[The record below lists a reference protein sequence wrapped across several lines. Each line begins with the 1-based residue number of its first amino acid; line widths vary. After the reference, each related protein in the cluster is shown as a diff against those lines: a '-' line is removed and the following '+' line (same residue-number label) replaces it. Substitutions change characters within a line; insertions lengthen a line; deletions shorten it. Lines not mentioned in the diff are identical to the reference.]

1 MTIQLTFSLPVRTA
15 MGVEDFIVTESNGNA
30 VSQLDHWPDWPA
42 RTLVLRGD
50 QGAGKTHLAQVWAQ
64 KSNAPLIASHHCAAQ
79 LETLLQHQQLIIE
92 DIDNVFGDESGEHA
106 LFHLWNHCQQQGHM
120 LLTTQQAPA
129 QAAIVLPDLRSRLR
143 AAPLLTLQPPDDTL
157 LAALLIKHF
166 NDRQL
171 RVGQDVVDYL
181 LSRIERSAAA
191 AAQAVD
197 ALDQA
202 ALLRRHRITV
212 PLARQVLEQQ
222 TA

>member
-1 MTIQLTFSLPVRTA
+1 MTTQLTFNLPVRTA
-15 MGVEDFIVTESNGNA
+15 MGAEDFIVTDSNSNA

-42 RTLVLRGD
+42 RTLVLQGD

-64 KSNAPLIASHHCAAQ
+64 KSNAPLIAAHHCAAQ
-79 LETLLQHQQLIIE
+79 LETLLRHSQLIIE
-92 DIDNVFGDESGEHA
+92 NIDTIFGDDAGEHA
-106 LFHLWNHCQQQGHM
+106 LFHLWNHCQQHGHM

-129 QAAIVLPDLRSRLR
+129 QATIALPDLRSRLR

-191 AAQAVD
+191 AAQAVH

-202 ALLRRHRITV
+202 ALLRRHSITV
-212 PLARQVLEQQ
+212 PLARLVLEQQ
-222 TA
+222 SA